1 MAEANELIVR
11 VTVMAPL
18 QSDRPASAVGGALTR
33 EYRFSRLPI
42 SIGRAQD
49 NDLEIPSPFVSGSHA
64 RIEELGGRLW
74 VRDLGSRNGVHV
86 LLGAESVRIAPQSAY
101 PVSSDGF
108 ELQLGSETRLQ
119 VERAG
124 PPALEPARPEQQ
136 AAPPARIA
144 VTSLPK
150 SPGLGDGL
158 PPLPDLGRPLRSL
171 PPLDVPL
178 GASALDARALSL
190 PVISPRDRGAEQ
202 PRPVRGFEPVRPD
215 PGQHAGSSARQ
226 HAAGLK
232 TGNFE
237 LRPEVLALQGLRE
250 LTTSLSPG
258 RTLDT
263 QGDVA
268 RLVTRLHDVL
278 EVVCRSYLSLRDGH
292 AKFVASFHLHSSA
305 EHDPA
310 RSALD
315 SARDAS
321 AVAALLLD
329 FREPAPDASPAL
341 ERALKELGL
350 HQVALL
356 DGVMQGIRALLE
368 ELSPANIQQ
377 EVERGAP
384 RLGRP
389 ARALWDEYCARY
401 ARFAQEGEAF
411 SRVFGEEFASAYRR
425 YQHSRRSR

>member
-1 MAEANELIVR
+1 MAEAKEFIVR

-18 QSDRPASAVGGALTR
+18 QSERPACAAGGTLTR

-42 SIGRAQD
+42 SIGRGQD
-49 NDLEIPSPFVSGSHA
+49 NDLEIPSPFVSGRHA
-64 RIEELGGRLW
+64 RIEELGGTLC

-101 PVSSDGF
+101 PVSPDGF

-124 PPALEPARPEQQ
+124 PPTLEPARPEQQ
-136 AAPPARIA
+136 AAPPARSA
-144 VTSLPK
+144 ATSLPK
-150 SPGLGDGL
+150 WSGLGDGL

-171 PPLDVPL
+171 PPLDGSL
-178 GASALDARALSL
+178 AASALDARALSL
-190 PVISPRDRGAEQ
+190 PVLSPRNGGAEP
-202 PRPVRGFEPVRPD
+202 PRPARGFEPVRPD
-215 PGQHAGSSARQ
+215 PREHAGSSARQ
-226 HAAGLK
+226 RAPGWK

-237 LRPEVLALQGLRE
+237 LSPEVLALQGLRE
-250 LTTSLSPG
+250 LTASLAPG

-268 RLVTRLHDVL
+268 RLITRLHDVL

-292 AKFVASFHLHSSA
+292 ARFVASFQLQGSA

-310 RSALD
+310 RLALD
-315 SARDAS
+315 GARDAS

-341 ERALKELGL
+341 EQALKELGL

-368 ELSPANIQQ
+368 ELSPANIEQ

-384 RLGRP
+384 RRP
-389 ARALWDEYCARY
+389 ARAPWDEYRERY

-411 SRVFGEEFASAYRR
+411 SRVFGEEFQSAYRS